1 MSIFPDYIAALRREN
16 EYRPIIGDVLLIGR
30 QKIENSEMTDIEL
43 FRQFPG
49 VTSIR
54 ALDVT
59 KADGADIRWDLN
71 EPVPPHIWNTCDFLF
86 DGSCLDN
93 IFNPAE
99 ALRSLS
105 LMLRPKGRMMI
116 AEHGTA
122 IQGALVVF
130 SPEWFF
136 DFFAANDY
144 GDCQITLFSCPGMT
158 GHNWT
163 AHTWDAYVNDLPVS
177 ATPQIGDFI
186 NLVIA
191 QKGWQSTNHRSPVQA
206 QYREED
212 GRYLAAHKKFC
223 ESPRRLLK

>member
-1 MSIFPDYIAALRREN
+1 VSIFPDYIRALEREN
-16 EYRPIIGDVLLIGR
+16 DYRPITGDVLLIGR

-54 ALDVT
+54 ALDVSQ
-59 KADGADIRWDLN
+59 ADGAEIRWDLN
-71 EPVPPHIWNTCDFLF
+71 EPVPSHIWNTCDFLF

-99 ALRSLS
+99 AVRSFS
-105 LMLRPKGRMMI
+105 RMLRPNGRMMI

-122 IQGALVVF
+122 IQGALIVF

-144 GDCQITLFSCPGMT
+144 ADCQITLFSFPGMT

-163 AHTWDAYVNDLPVS
+163 AHTWDAYVNDIPVS
-177 ATPQIGDFI
+177 ATPMIGDFVS
-186 NLVIA
+186 LVIA
-191 QKGWQSTNHRSPVQA
+191 EKGWQSTNHQLPVQA
-206 QYREED
+206 QYRDED
-212 GRYLAAHKKFC
+212 SRYLLAHKRFG
-223 ESPRRLLK
+223 ESRRRVLK